1 MVSKKRQEEKPEGT
15 VNIPRELPMTNDL
28 DGYIHLTDKYLWIK
42 FSDEEEELQYR
53 INGPELIRKFRTF
66 RELIRPCKGVKFLHN
81 EVWLGGVRMLV
92 IELHRP
98 DKDNFRAL
106 VNYED
111 FRQVLYDF
119 EAAKV
124 VGY

>member
-1 MVSKKRQEEKPEGT
+1 MNSWKDKPEGV
-15 VNIPRELPMTNDL
+15 VNIPRELPMMNDL
-28 DGYIHLTDKYLWIK
+28 DGYIRLSDKYLWIK

-53 INGPELIRKFRTF
+53 INGLELIRKFRKF
-66 RELIRPCKGVKFLHN
+66 KEQIIPCKGVRFLPN

-98 DKDNFRAL
+98 GKDNFRAL
-106 VNYED
+106 VNYEN

-119 EAAKV
+119 DAVKV

>member
-1 MVSKKRQEEKPEGT
+1 MASKKRQKEKPEGT
-15 VNIPRELPMTNDL
+15 VNISRELPMTNDL
-28 DGYIHLTDKYLWIK
+28 DGYIRLSDKYMWIK

-53 INGPELIRKFRTF
+53 INGLELIHKFRKFKG
-66 RELIRPCKGVKFLHN
+66 LIKPCRGVKFYHHEL
-81 EVWLGGVRMLV
+81 EIGGKKMLV
-92 IELHRP
+92 IEMNRP
-98 DKDNFRAL
+98 GRDNFKAI

-119 EAAKV
+119 DAVKV